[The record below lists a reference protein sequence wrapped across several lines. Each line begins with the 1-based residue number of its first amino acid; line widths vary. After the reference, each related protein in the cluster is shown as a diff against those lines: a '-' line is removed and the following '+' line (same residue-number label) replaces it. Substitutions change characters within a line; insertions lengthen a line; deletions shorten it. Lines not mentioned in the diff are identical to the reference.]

1 MKQILFI
8 LSLTLYIISCK
19 KETASKDD
27 FRNNVTGKYYCKV
40 VEHLYIHSDS
50 TLIPSPGIK
59 EYFDTI
65 SVTSIINNNNDI
77 AINRFQYNLV
87 LNPDYTFNDDFVGM
101 GLQCYG
107 HFNND
112 SIYFYLWSVADG
124 NTEIKG
130 KKIKYGN

>member
-8 LSLTLYIISCK
+8 LSLMLYIVSCK
-19 KETASKDD
+19 KETTSKDD

-40 VEHLYIHSDS
+40 VEHYYIHNDTSF
-50 TLIPSPGIK
+50 IPTPDLK

-65 SVTSIINNNNDI
+65 SVTSSINKYDI
-77 AINRFQYNLV
+77 NINKFQYNLV
-87 LNPDYTFNDDFVGM
+87 LNPDYTYNDDFEGM

-107 HFNND
+107 HFEND
-112 SIYFYLWSVADG
+112 SIYFSLWTRDG